1 MKETMK
7 KEELSPI
14 TGKPMPLVYEPDSVE
29 YRGEKFFYIHQSYRC
44 EDSGEM
50 FTTTEQD
57 AANVNQVYNAY
68 RERHGVPFPDEI
80 RRIRSYYGVSASMM
94 SDIMGFGANQWRYY
108 EADKVPNE
116 SNSRAI
122 LAIRN
127 KSVFLDFLEA
137 SKMTIGEK
145 AYFKI
150 KQRVES
156 LPPYIKTPKPTEYSG
171 YVSCSEAIISE
182 IIKYF
187 TSRLGG
193 VFVTKMNK
201 LLFYTDFMKYRR
213 EGFGMTGLEYRAI
226 TYGPV
231 PKGYGE
237 IYSRAKGIEME
248 EYIYPN
254 GSSGILLR
262 SFEAPDMSVFS
273 DVELEILEQLCERF
287 GNSSAGEIS
296 AQSHEEKGW
305 IECNEERKLISYSYA
320 FDLL

>member
-1 MKETMK
+1 MK

-14 TGKPMPLVYEPDSVE
+14 TGKPMTLVCEPDSVE

-57 AANVNQVYNAY
+57 AANVNQVYNEY
-68 RERHGVPFPDEI
+68 RERHGLPFPDEI
-80 RRIRSYYGVSASMM
+80 KNIRRHYGVSASMM

-127 KSVFLDFLEA
+127 KSVFLDFLDA
-137 SKMTIGEK
+137 AKLTIGDK
-145 AYFKI
+145 AYSKI
-150 KQRVES
+150 KERVEK
-156 LPPYIKTPKPTEYSG
+156 LPPYVKPSQPNEYSG
-171 YVSCSEAIISE
+171 YVSFSENVISE
-182 IIKYF
+182 IVKYF
-187 TSRLGG
+187 ASRLDG

-201 LLFYTDFMKYRR
+201 LLFYADFVKYKR

-226 TYGPV
+226 THGPV

-237 IYSRAKGIEME
+237 IYSRASGVEME

-254 GSSGILLR
+254 GTSGILLR
-262 SFEAPDMSVFS
+262 SFEEPDLSAFS
-273 DVELEILEQLCERF
+273 ESELEILEQLCNRF
-287 GNSSAGEIS
+287 GKCSAGEIS
-296 AQSHEEKGW
+296 AQSHREKGW

-320 FDLL
+320 FDMADS